1 MNIAHDTEMLA
12 LPKANKQTTK
22 KETNKNGGSCV
33 TAGGAG
39 DF

>member
-1 MNIAHDTEMLA
+1 MNTAHDTEMLA
-12 LPKANKQTTK
+12 LPKANKQTTTK
-22 KETNKNGGSCV
+22 RNKNGGSCV